1 MCSKVLN
8 YQIKFVTKYSIV
20 NALVSQKLK
29 VILPTRI
36 QLTHSFSSTHFPVD
50 KISNLKK
57 DVLLY
62 SLEKTRVYK
71 YISIFGIAQL
81 AVWVFYAGTLFTN
94 LRDVS
99 KIEGPVV
106 EMPKSS
112 LWKRINLGD
121 IRYRIVAVL
130 ACLSIGIGTAFI
142 TYTLPLRVI
151 KALTLCKGGNMA
163 SIVTYAPFGRTTR
176 EFKVPLH
183 QLSCLVSRKEATSY
197 IPLKIKNTW
206 FYYLVD
212 CKGHFCQPSLFD
224 FTVGTKSFKRN

>member
-1 MCSKVLN
+1 MCSRVLN
-8 YQIKFVTKYSIV
+8 YHIKFVTQYSVV

-29 VILPTRI
+29 VILPTHI
-36 QLTHSFSSTHFPVD
+36 QLTHNFSSTHFPID

-71 YISIFGIAQL
+71 YISIFGVAQL
-81 AVWVFYAGTLFTN
+81 AVWIFYAGTLFTG
-94 LRDVS
+94 LRDIS
-99 KIEGPVV
+99 KIQITESEIPR
-106 EMPKSS
+106 SS
-112 LWKRINLGD
+112 FWKRINLGETK
-121 IRYRIVAVL
+121 YRVIAVL
-130 ACLSIGIGTAFI
+130 SCLSIGFGTAFI
-142 TYTLPLRVI
+142 TYTLPSRII
-151 KALTLCKGGNMA
+151 KTLTLCKGGSMA

-183 QLSCLVSRKEATSY
+183 QLSCLVSRKQASSY

-212 CKGHFCQPSLFD
+212 CKGQFCQP
-224 FTVGTKSFKRN
+224 